1 MVFNV
6 IAMWWLLLVLF
17 CVIFLSVH
25 MLCPHAPSHAPS
37 LYFLIIVF
45 LTSHTIILHTHHS
58 NKNDHFFLAGTLLIN
73 LLLRTAYV
81 HKRNSSSTRSRS
93 RGATDAESQ
102 AMEQLNYE
110 ARSLQHS
117 LLTTMMGERLCRNFD
132 WTLSALDAMEDDV
145 SDWVQRLSVLE
156 RNMFIRGVYAS
167 GAVKSWREYGCTRM
181 GVSLAVIKGRGMG
194 ATPSANVE
202 KTRVVTPTNSSL
214 QPGKSF

>member
-1 MVFNV
+1 M
-6 IAMWWLLLVLF
+6 
-17 CVIFLSVH
+17 S
-25 MLCPHAPSHAPS
+25 HAPSHAPS

-81 HKRNSSSTRSRS
+81 HRRNSSSTRSRS

-156 RNMFIRGVYAS
+156 RNMFVRGVYAS

>member
-1 MVFNV
+1 
-6 IAMWWLLLVLF
+6 
-17 CVIFLSVH
+17 
-25 MLCPHAPSHAPS
+25 
-37 LYFLIIVF
+37 
-45 LTSHTIILHTHHS
+45 
-58 NKNDHFFLAGTLLIN
+58 
-73 LLLRTAYV
+73 
-81 HKRNSSSTRSRS
+81 
-93 RGATDAESQ
+93 
-102 AMEQLNYE
+102 MEQLNYE

-194 ATPSANVE
+194 ATPSGSIE
-202 KTRVVTPTNSSL
+202 KTRVVTPTNSSV

>member
-1 MVFNV
+1 M
-6 IAMWWLLLVLF
+6 LLQWCGYCWYCFVLCF
-17 CVIFLSVH
+17 YGAY
-25 MLCPHAPSHAPS
+25 LCSHAPSHAPS
-37 LYFLIIVF
+37 LYFYLCLSNLF
-45 LTSHTIILHTHHS
+45 YYYSTHTHHS

-181 GVSLAVIKGRGMG
+181 GVSLAVVKGRGMG
-194 ATPSANVE
+194 ATPSGNE
-202 KTRVVTPTNSSL
+202 KARVVTPTNSSV